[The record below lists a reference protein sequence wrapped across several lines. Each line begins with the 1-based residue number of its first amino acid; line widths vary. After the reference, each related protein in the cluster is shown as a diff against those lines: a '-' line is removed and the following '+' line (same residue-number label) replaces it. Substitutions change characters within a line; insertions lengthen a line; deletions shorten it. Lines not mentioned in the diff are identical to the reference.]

1 MPISKLEKLL
11 EAETLSERDSY
22 DVGSDDSTQ
31 GPAIKRI
38 RGSRKTRRESVKV
51 RERNDGHS
59 LSEQYHHSLY
69 AFCMYFSL
77 VPGTHEKW
85 RSACGTHCLR
95 MRLVSPRCG
104 ESGLFSDS
112 SVLCDVRV
120 RTRYS
125 ILVRIT

>member
-59 LSEQYHHSLY
+59 LSERYHHLLY
-69 AFCMYFSL
+69 VFCMYFSL